1 MVVLGWL
8 GAGCARLWRRRSCSG
23 EEGTPEG
30 KWERGATR
38 AGAGGDEGAPR
49 RVVAWLGRAEATRGR
64 RRGHAA
70 RGFCR
75 WSATERVVQFISEP
89 VQCLTT
95 GFVADFPANP
105 LLQSIRRLNKI
116 YSPMYQL
123 QLWLREYVQIRNQKQ
138 VMSSPR
144 WACQAVNEPRLRKI
158 A

>member
-1 MVVLGWL
+1 MAMAERG
-8 GAGCARLWRRRSCSG
+8 GARLLLRRRRRPRRSENGARGDSG
-23 EEGTPEG
+23 GR
-30 KWERGATR
+30 WR
-38 AGAGGDEGAPR
+38 DEGAPR

-75 WSATERVVQFISEP
+75 WSATERVVQFVSEP

-95 GFVADFPANP
+95 SFVADFPANP
-105 LLQSIRRLNKI
+105 SLQSIRRLNKI

-144 WACQAVNEPRLRKI
+144 WACQAVSRTKT
-158 A
+158 

>member
-1 MVVLGWL
+1 MAMAERG
-8 GAGCARLWRRRSCSG
+8 GARLLLRRRRRPRRSENGARGDSG
-23 EEGTPEG
+23 GRWRDEGT
-30 KWERGATR
+30 
-38 AGAGGDEGAPR
+38 PR

-95 GFVADFPANP
+95 SFVADFPANP
-105 LLQSIRRLNKI
+105 SLQSIRCLNKV

-123 QLWLREYVQIRNQKQ
+123 QLWFKYLVLIRNRDG
-138 VMSSPR
+138 VISS
-144 WACQAVNEPRLRKI
+144 LR
-158 A
+158 

>member
-1 MVVLGWL
+1 MAMAERG
-8 GAGCARLWRRRSCSG
+8 GARLLLRRRRRPRRSENGARGDSG
-23 EEGTPEG
+23 GR
-30 KWERGATR
+30 WR
-38 AGAGGDEGAPR
+38 DEGAPR
-49 RVVAWLGRAEATRGR
+49 RCVACAVRATATRGR

-70 RGFCR
+70 RWFCR

-95 GFVADFPANP
+95 SFVADFPANP
-105 LLQSIRRLNKI
+105 SLQSIRRLNKI

-144 WACQAVNEPRLRKI
+144 WACQAVSRTKT
-158 A
+158 

>member
-1 MVVLGWL
+1 MAMAERG
-8 GAGCARLWRRRSCSG
+8 GARLLLRRRRRPRRSENGARGDSG
-23 EEGTPEG
+23 GR
-30 KWERGATR
+30 WR
-38 AGAGGDEGAPR
+38 DEGAPR
-49 RVVAWLGRAEATRGR
+49 CVVAWLGRAEATRGR

-70 RGFCR
+70 RWFCR

-95 GFVADFPANP
+95 SFVADFPANP
-105 LLQSIRRLNKI
+105 SLQSIRRLNKI

>member
-1 MVVLGWL
+1 MVMAERG
-8 GAGCARLWRRRSCSG
+8 GARLLLRRRRRPRRSENGARGDSG
-23 EEGTPEG
+23 GR
-30 KWERGATR
+30 WR
-38 AGAGGDEGAPR
+38 DEGAPR
-49 RVVAWLGRAEATRGR
+49 RVVAWLGRAEATCGR

-75 WSATERVVQFISEP
+75 WSATERVVQFVSEP

-123 QLWLREYVQIRNQKQ
+123 QLWLREHVQIRNQKQ

>member
-1 MVVLGWL
+1 MAMAERG
-8 GAGCARLWRRRSCSG
+8 GARLLLRRRRPRRSENGARGDSG
-23 EEGTPEG
+23 GR
-30 KWERGATR
+30 WR
-38 AGAGGDEGAPR
+38 DEGAPR
-49 RVVAWLGRAEATRGR
+49 HVVAWLGRAEATRGR

-75 WSATERVVQFISEP
+75 WSATERVVQFVSEP

>member
-1 MVVLGWL
+1 M
-8 GAGCARLWRRRSCSG
+8 A
-23 EEGTPEG
+23 
-30 KWERGATR
+30 R

-49 RVVAWLGRAEATRGR
+49 RGVACADRVLATRGR
-64 RRGHAA
+64 RRGRAA
-70 RGFCR
+70 RGSCR

-95 GFVADFPANP
+95 SFVADFPANP
-105 LLQSIRRLNKI
+105 SLQSIRRLNKI

-144 WACQAVNEPRLRKI
+144 WACQAVSRTKT
-158 A
+158 